1 MQSQD
6 FTDFVVS
13 QQADPPESPS
23 AAKAR
28 SNKLREEWLQSLDDL
43 YRRILTYLDEFL
55 KQELISYSYKPI
67 TLHETRLGRYKA
79 KRMEI
84 AIGKQLVTVEPIG
97 TMLIGSRGRVDVR
110 GAAGQRQL
118 LYVKKDASSAMDLI
132 TVSATIGKAAP
143 SSPKK
148 KEPVSYAWK
157 IVSRDRQATFVD
169 LGKDSFYGLL
179 MEVAG
184 GG

>member
-13 QQADPPESPS
+13 QQHDSPESPS
-23 AAKAR
+23 AVKAR
-28 SNKLREEWLQSLDDL
+28 SNRLREEWLQNLDAL

-55 KQELISYSYKPI
+55 KQQMISYSYKPI

-79 KRMEI
+79 KRMELT
-84 AIGKQLVTVEPIG
+84 IGRQLVTVEPIG

-118 LYVKKDASSAMDLI
+118 VYVNKDAKSATDLI
-132 TVSATIGKAAP
+132 SVTVGKTL
-143 SSPKK
+143 
-148 KEPVSYAWK
+148 YAWK
-157 IVSRDRQATFVD
+157 IVNRDQQATFVD
-169 LGKDSFYGLL
+169 LDKDSLYVLL

>member
-1 MQSQD
+1 MLSQD

-13 QQADPPESPS
+13 QQDDPPESPS

-28 SNKLREEWLQSLDDL
+28 SNRLRDEWLQNLDDL
-43 YRRILTYLDEFL
+43 YRRILAYLDEFL
-55 KQELISYSYKPI
+55 KKKLISYSYKPVS
-67 TLHETRLGRYKA
+67 LHETRLGRYKA
-79 KRMEI
+79 KRMDI
-84 AIGKQLVTVEPIG
+84 TIGRQLVTVEPIG

-118 LYVKKDASSAMDLI
+118 LYVNKDAESAMDLI
-132 TVSATIGKAAP
+132 SVSVTMGKTPPP
-143 SSPKK
+143 SLD
-148 KEPVSYAWK
+148 KESLYA
-157 IVSRDRQATFVD
+157 
-169 LGKDSFYGLL
+169 LL